1 MPREDTETV
10 VYEPRRGPSL
20 DTKPAG
26 VLTLDFASYRTMR
39 NTFVCLCHPV
49 YGILFIEAKA
59 TKADIS

>member
-10 VYEPRRGPSL
+10 VYEPRGGPSL

-26 VLTLDFASYRTMR
+26 VLTLDFSSYRTMR

-49 YGILFIEAKA
+49 YGIFFYRSQS
-59 TKADIS
+59 D